1 MKGIHQEDTLN
12 QDLITELR
20 KEFRMVH
27 DDFYMVLTDTDMK
40 IKVGMAL
47 SAHSIRQKEVLLLL
61 CHSHIHSGLPE
72 IILPHPI
79 D

>member
-40 IKVGMAL
+40 IKVGTTS
-47 SAHSIRQKEVLLLL
+47 SAHSQNKKEGSLL
-61 CHSHIHSGLPE
+61 CDSYSHINLG
-72 IILPHPI
+72 
-79 D
+79 

>member
-27 DDFYMVLTDTDMK
+27 DDFYMVLTDTDIK
-40 IKVGMAL
+40 IKVGTTS
-47 SAHSIRQKEVLLLL
+47 SAHSQNKKEVALL
-61 CHSHIHSGLPE
+61 CDSHSHTSLGWS
-72 IILPHPI
+72 
-79 D
+79 

>member
-27 DDFYMVLTDTDMK
+27 DDFYMVLTDTDIK
-40 IKVGMAL
+40 IKVGMTS
-47 SAHSIRQKEVLLLL
+47 SAHSQNKKAV
-61 CHSHIHSGLPE
+61 
-72 IILPHPI
+72 
-79 D
+79 